1 MVVTTPRKPRSPVIQ
16 RAALGYDVIFS
27 EPVDAHSARFPCMTS
42 PLGSQAAACE
52 GTFHQSAK
60 PCYNRQRILLWRV
73 VSSGLLCRIK
83 PLRYSRGGFI
93 FFAYRFSSGMVF
105 LICSAIHFE
114 PPSSLRHSLR
124 SMRSARNTSPT
135 RPTGRSEV
143 RGERLKPGSTSA
155 RLKAR
160 KKPRG
165 DDPRGF
171 LVDKIGAK
179 IGAKPKLPS
188 GSLLPQRILAEK
200 GSVEPYL
207 TPPRHPL
214 DIP

>member
-1 MVVTTPRKPRSPVIQ
+1 MALIYQPSKRIFCGWFEPLKSTT
-16 RAALGYDVIFS
+16 YS
-27 EPVDAHSARFPCMTS
+27 EYP
-42 PLGSQAAACE
+42 
-52 GTFHQSAK
+52 
-60 PCYNRQRILLWRV
+60 
-73 VSSGLLCRIK
+73 
-83 PLRYSRGGFI
+83 I

-200 GSVEPYL
+200 GSVEP
-207 TPPRHPL
+207 R
-214 DIP
+214 

>member
-1 MVVTTPRKPRSPVIQ
+1 MPHKAP
-16 RAALGYDVIFS
+16 ALF
-27 EPVDAHSARFPCMTS
+27 A
-42 PLGSQAAACE
+42 
-52 GTFHQSAK
+52 
-60 PCYNRQRILLWRV
+60 W
-73 VSSGLLCRIK
+73 GL
-83 PLRYSRGGFI
+83 Y
-93 FFAYRFSSGMVF
+93 FFAYSFSSGMVF

-200 GSVEPYL
+200 GGFE
-207 TPPRHPL
+207 PPRPL
-214 DIP
+214 FGPAPLAGVCIRPLCHFSAEILPHAIAVDAYHRRDVLVSAVGSD

>member
-1 MVVTTPRKPRSPVIQ
+1 
-16 RAALGYDVIFS
+16 
-27 EPVDAHSARFPCMTS
+27 
-42 PLGSQAAACE
+42 
-52 GTFHQSAK
+52 
-60 PCYNRQRILLWRV
+60 
-73 VSSGLLCRIK
+73 
-83 PLRYSRGGFI
+83 
-93 FFAYRFSSGMVF
+93 MVF

-200 GSVEPYL
+200 GGILEPLWGKCLRWCLFKRTTKRTTGEKKCFYRVFL
-207 TPPRHPL
+207 LVAFRESLATRL
-214 DIP
+214 RNSRSAAIG